1 MAYIG
6 LLISDPT
13 FCHTRLDRHLNATLA
28 LVYIQLELCT
38 WIAERPSSQSGS
50 KTNTAFFVCQYLI
63 YGTCDGIVLHLLKT
77 CLGSNKTEIFG
88 LHFWHRR
95 SRSKI
100 RNAFSTRPH
109 WRNVLF
115 LLALAAMF
123 VDRVVRLS
131 WVLTC
136 YAYSSVFHSFN
147 KIPQLLLTM
156 YEVCIWWLYWVSGMF
171 GYV

>member
-100 RNAFSTRPH
+100 RNAFFTRPH

-115 LLALAAMF
+115 CWLWRPCLSIALSVYHGFWLAMRIQ
-123 VDRVVRLS
+123 VCS
-131 WVLTC
+131 
-136 YAYSSVFHSFN
+136 
-147 KIPQLLLTM
+147 ILLTR
-156 YEVCIWWLYWVSGMF
+156 YPNYC
-171 GYV
+171 